1 MQDTGHILA
10 TLPQILQL
18 LKPEESDHNLGTAV
32 LHAISAF
39 TAIADS
45 CADTIT
51 AVLPKI
57 ASIFRETDDEDY
69 REAAAQVFVAFAK
82 ASPATANNF
91 ILPLLMPLLNH
102 VNSAVRVAV
111 LNMLSQLGK
120 PGITGNVLD
129 FNSPPVFSLLEDS
142 DDDVCIAAINTA
154 VSLHEQPELLKDD
167 QKFLVA
173 IQRAWKN
180 ILADLEKLDPSG
192 GKAILEK
199 LPKLG
204 EYVWAL
210 DDTQVFRIVN
220 ALRHQCQADSAQLQ
234 IHGLRTV
241 SKLLDNDMFRDES
254 RLVNAVPKM
263 KTLLAPKRRGIR
275 VAVVKNLLKLANY
288 EEFRQQIGQEIVEII
303 AVLRDSDPEVR
314 AAGLKLLSKLAREG
328 RTLNLDRI
336 KANLSL
342 PPLLKLLQN
351 HKTRAD
357 AALLITYL
365 ASDKTSIIIVSAY

>member
-1 MQDTGHILA
+1 M
-10 TLPQILQL
+10 
-18 LKPEESDHNLGTAV
+18 
-32 LHAISAF
+32 
-39 TAIADS
+39 
-45 CADTIT
+45 
-51 AVLPKI
+51 
-57 ASIFRETDDEDY
+57 
-69 REAAAQVFVAFAK
+69 
-82 ASPATANNF
+82 
-91 ILPLLMPLLNH
+91 
-102 VNSAVRVAV
+102 
-111 LNMLSQLGK
+111 
-120 PGITGNVLD
+120 
-129 FNSPPVFSLLEDS
+129 
-142 DDDVCIAAINTA
+142 
-154 VSLHEQPELLKDD
+154 SLHEQPELLKDD

-204 EYVWAL
+204 EYGLSLAFSVRFELTRVVWAL

-241 SKLLDNDMFRDES
+241 SKLLDNGQKRQIRLGMMAYYGLDMFRDES

-288 EEFRQQIGQEIVEII
+288 GKCPHFFLQRHLSYSPTEEFRQQIGQEIVEII

-328 RTLNLDRI
+328 L
-336 KANLSL
+336 
-342 PPLLKLLQN
+342 
-351 HKTRAD
+351 
-357 AALLITYL
+357 
-365 ASDKTSIIIVSAY
+365 VSVP